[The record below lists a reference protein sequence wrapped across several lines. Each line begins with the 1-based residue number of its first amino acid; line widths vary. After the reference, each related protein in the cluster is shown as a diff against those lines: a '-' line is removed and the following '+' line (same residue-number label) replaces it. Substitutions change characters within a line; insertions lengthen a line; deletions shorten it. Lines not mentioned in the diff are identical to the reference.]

1 MDRLGKKC
9 FVASCGMHVML
20 VLIVL
25 FGAAFFTPAKKAPPV
40 DNLTMIPSKLID
52 DALSGGGGNPKIAP
66 SDAKIKGDTLDP
78 VPVQPTPVK
87 PQPEPPKQKIVET
100 PPPKPPDPK
109 PTKVETPKQPVKT
122 SIPKDPPKTTA
133 KPKDAPIELT
143 PVSKSKTDREK
154 ARKEAEA
161 KARAA
166 DQAAQDRLAKALGN
180 VRKNMKQGF
189 TSDTAEEVGG
199 PGGEAYASYR
209 SVVFAAYD
217 NAWQVQ
223 PDVANDESVVIAQ
236 VVVHRTGK
244 IISARIVDRSGNV
257 AIDKSVQSALD
268 RVDHLPPFPQGA
280 TDQERT
286 FTIEFSLK
294 AKRLIG

>member
-9 FVASCGMHVML
+9 FVASCGMHVVL

-25 FGAAFFTPAKKAPPV
+25 FGAAFFTPEKKAPPV

-87 PQPEPPKQKIVET
+87 PQVEPPKPKVTET
-100 PPPKPPDPK
+100 PPTKPPEPKKIETPK
-109 PTKVETPKQPVKT
+109 PTAIK
-122 SIPKDPPKTTA
+122 IPKDPPKTTT

-166 DQAAQDRLAKALGN
+166 EQAAQDRMAKALGN
-180 VRKNMKQGF
+180 VRKNLKQGF
-189 TSDTAEEVGG
+189 TSGTAVEVSG

-209 SVVFAAYD
+209 SFVFAAYD

-223 PDVANDESVVIAQ
+223 PDIADDDA
-236 VVVHRTGK
+236 VVVARIVIHRTGR
-244 IISARIVDRSGNV
+244 IISATISERSGMS
-257 AIDKSVQSALD
+257 ALDKSVQRALD
-268 RVDHLPPFPQGA
+268 GVKSLPPFPES
-280 TDQERT
+280 TRDQERI
-286 FTIEFSLK
+286 FVIEFSLK

>member
-1 MDRLGKKC
+1 MH
-9 FVASCGMHVML
+9 GMLLL
-20 VLIVL
+20 VVV
-25 FGAAFFTPAKKAPPV
+25 FGAAFFTPEKKAPPV
-40 DNLTMIPSKLID
+40 ETLTMIPSKLLD
-52 DALSGGGGNPKIAP
+52 GVLAGGGGNPKIAP
-66 SDAKIKGDTLDP
+66 SEAKIKGDTLDP
-78 VPVQPTPVK
+78 VPPQQPK
-87 PQPEPPKQKIVET
+87 PEPPKPKVIEK
-100 PPPKPPDPK
+100 PPQPKPPEPK
-109 PTKVETPKQPVKT
+109 PETTKT
-122 SIPKDPPKTTA
+122 IPKGPPKTTT

-143 PVSKSKTDREK
+143 PANKSKTDREK

-161 KARAA
+161 KAKAA
-166 DQAAQDRLAKALGN
+166 EKAEQDRLAKAIGN
-180 VRKNMKQGF
+180 VRKSMKQGF
-189 TSDTAEEVGG
+189 TSGTAVEVSG

-209 SVVFAAYD
+209 SFVFAAYD

-223 PDVANDESVVIAQ
+223 PDVANDESVVVVK

-244 IISARIVDRSGNV
+244 IISARITDRSGNV